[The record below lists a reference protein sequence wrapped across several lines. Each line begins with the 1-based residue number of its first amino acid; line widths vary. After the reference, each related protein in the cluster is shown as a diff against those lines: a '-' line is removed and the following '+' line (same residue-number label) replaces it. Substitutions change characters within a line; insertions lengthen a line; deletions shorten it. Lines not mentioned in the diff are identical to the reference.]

1 MTKEEHITYN
11 DRLTG
16 VIFVPKH
23 KVFKQAKIHV
33 RYSVSNKADSI
44 SFSDDKDF
52 MVQFDVK
59 SLKRLL
65 DRYEEVEN
73 G

>member
-1 MTKEEHITYN
+1 MTRKEDHITY
-11 DRLTG
+11 DGRLTG

-23 KVFKQAKIHV
+23 RVFKQAKLHV

-52 MVQFDVK
+52 LVQFDVK
-59 SLKRLL
+59 SLKKLL
-65 DRYEEVEN
+65 DRYGGEE
-73 G
+73 

>member
-23 KVFKQAKIHV
+23 KVFKRAKLHV

-52 MVQFDVK
+52 MVHFDVE
-59 SLKRLL
+59 SLKKLL
-65 DRYEEVEN
+65 DRYEEVKNE
-73 G
+73 

>member
-1 MTKEEHITYN
+1 MTKEEHTTYN

-23 KVFKQAKIHV
+23 KVLKRAKLHV

-52 MVQFDVK
+52 MVQFDVE
-59 SLKRLL
+59 SLKKLL
-65 DRYEEVEN
+65 DRYEEEE
-73 G
+73 

>member
-23 KVFKQAKIHV
+23 KVFKRAKLHV

-52 MVQFDVK
+52 MVQFDVE
-59 SLKRLL
+59 SLKKLL
-65 DRYEEVEN
+65 DRFEEEK
-73 G
+73 

>member
-11 DRLTG
+11 DRLTC

-23 KVFKQAKIHV
+23 KVFKRAKLHV
-33 RYSVSNKADSI
+33 RYSVSNKSDSI

-52 MVQFDVK
+52 MVQFDVE
-59 SLKRLL
+59 SLKKLL
-65 DRYEEVEN
+65 DRYEEET
-73 G
+73 

>member
-1 MTKEEHITYN
+1 MIGKEEHVTYN

-23 KVFKQAKIHV
+23 KVFKRAKLHV

-52 MVQFDVK
+52 MVQFDVE
-59 SLKRLL
+59 SLKKLL
-65 DRYEEVEN
+65 DRYEEEE
-73 G
+73 

>member
-1 MTKEEHITYN
+1 MTRRENHITYD

-23 KVFKQAKIHV
+23 KVFKQAKLHV

-52 MVQFDVK
+52 MVQFDVE
-59 SLKRLL
+59 SLKKLL
-65 DRYEEVEN
+65 DRYEEEK
-73 G
+73 

>member
-1 MTKEEHITYN
+1 MTRKEEHITYN

-16 VIFVPKH
+16 IIFVPKH
-23 KVFKQAKIHV
+23 KVFKQVKLHI

-44 SFSDDKDF
+44 SFSDDKEF

-59 SLKRLL
+59 ALKKLL
-65 DRYEEVEN
+65 DRYEEEE
-73 G
+73 

>member
-23 KVFKQAKIHV
+23 NVFKQAKIHV

-65 DRYEEVEN
+65 DRYEEEK
-73 G
+73 

>member
-1 MTKEEHITYN
+1 MKKEEHITYN

-16 VIFVPKH
+16 VLFVPKH
-23 KVFKQAKIHV
+23 KVFKQAKLHV

-52 MVQFDVK
+52 MVQFDVE
-59 SLKRLL
+59 SLKKLL
-65 DRYEEVEN
+65 DRYEEEK
-73 G
+73 

>member
-1 MTKEEHITYN
+1 MINKEEHITYN

-23 KVFKQAKIHV
+23 KVFKQAKLHV

-52 MVQFDVK
+52 MVQFDVE
-59 SLKRLL
+59 SLKKLL
-65 DRYEEVEN
+65 DRYEEEK
-73 G
+73 

>member
-23 KVFKQAKIHV
+23 KVFKRAKLHV

-52 MVQFDVK
+52 MVQFDVE
-59 SLKRLL
+59 SLKKLL
-65 DRYEEVEN
+65 DRYEEVKNE
-73 G
+73 

>member
-23 KVFKQAKIHV
+23 KVFKRAKLHV
-33 RYSVSNKADSI
+33 RYSMSNKADSI

-52 MVQFDVK
+52 MVQFDVE
-59 SLKRLL
+59 SLKKLL
-65 DRYEEVEN
+65 DRYEEEK
-73 G
+73 

>member
-23 KVFKQAKIHV
+23 KVFKRAKLHV

-52 MVQFDVK
+52 MVQFDVE
-59 SLKRLL
+59 SLKKLL
-65 DRYEEVEN
+65 DRYEEEK
-73 G
+73 

>member
-1 MTKEEHITYN
+1 MSRKEEHITYS

-16 VIFVPKH
+16 VIFIPKH
-23 KVFKQAKIHV
+23 KVFKRAKLHV

-44 SFSDDKDF
+44 SFSDDKEF

-59 SLKRLL
+59 ALKKLL
-65 DRYEEVEN
+65 DRYGEEE
-73 G
+73 

>member
-23 KVFKQAKIHV
+23 KVFKRAKLHV
-33 RYSVSNKADSI
+33 RYTVSNKADSI

-52 MVQFDVK
+52 MVQFDVE
-59 SLKRLL
+59 SLKKLL
-65 DRYEEVEN
+65 DRYEEEK
-73 G
+73 

>member
-1 MTKEEHITYN
+1 MARKEEHITYN

-16 VIFVPKH
+16 VIFVPKR
-23 KVFKQAKIHV
+23 KVFKQAKLHV

-52 MVQFDVK
+52 MVQFDVE
-59 SLKRLL
+59 SLKKLL
-65 DRYEEVEN
+65 DRYEEEK
-73 G
+73 